1 MFIYENYSTYF
12 LNTHNLIP
20 LFLYTTPTSLPSSS
34 PSQVQMVTA
43 KADWER
49 L

>member
-1 MFIYENYSTYF
+1 MFIYEEYSTYF
-12 LNTHNLIP
+12 LNTHNWIP
-20 LFLYTTPTSLPSSS
+20 LFLYTTAASLPSSS
-34 PSQVQMVTA
+34 PSQVQMDTA